1 MKKAYN
7 IISVSM
13 FFAVICASIAF
24 SEDDLNKTLRF
35 VSDSPLKITA
45 NEVVAQT
52 TSNGRK
58 VFYNGAVK
66 ATQGDL
72 TMTCDHL
79 ELFWKENNRD
89 TRPSSGANSL
99 GMGDLA
105 SLQSIR
111 AYGDVKFVQGER
123 MAVSG
128 EALYDHQK
136 GTITLKKGNQG
147 GPIPRL
153 WFGKNTTVAEIIV
166 VYINENRVEMKNI
179 SNSNKVKKGGSKD
192 ERTVTIVYPK
202 RQKQETDNH

>member
-1 MKKAYN
+1 MKKAFK
-7 IISVSM
+7 IFTASM
-13 FFAVICASIAF
+13 CFVLLCAAIVF
-24 SEDDLNKTLRF
+24 SEDDLNKTLSF

-52 TSNGRK
+52 TPNGRK

-79 ELFWKENNRD
+79 ELYWKENNKGS
-89 TRPSSGANSL
+89 RPAAGGNSL

-128 EALYDHQK
+128 EALYDHQN
-136 GTITLKKGNQG
+136 GTITLKRGNQG
-147 GPIPRL
+147 GPEPRL

-179 SNSNKVKKGGSKD
+179 NNSRKMKGNGSKD
-192 ERTVTIVYPK
+192 KRTVTIVYPK
-202 RQKQETDNH
+202 GQKQETGNH